1 MVIKVGGIDYQ
12 VIFKDKL
19 KDHKKKVWGM
29 TNYEKG
35 IISIN
40 TTLSEQ
46 KTYQTLIHEVTH
58 AMFHEAGLDD
68 YANDERII
76 NPLGNIVYQF
86 IKENPELVSLI
97 NNSDICD

>member
-12 VIFKDKL
+12 VVFKDKL
-19 KDHKKKVWGM
+19 KDRKKKVWGM

-35 IISIN
+35 VISIN

-46 KTYQTLIHEVTH
+46 KTYQTLTHEVTH

-76 NPLGNIVYQF
+76 NPLGNIIYLF
-86 IKENPELVSLI
+86 IKENPELISLI
-97 NNSDICD
+97 NNSNTCD